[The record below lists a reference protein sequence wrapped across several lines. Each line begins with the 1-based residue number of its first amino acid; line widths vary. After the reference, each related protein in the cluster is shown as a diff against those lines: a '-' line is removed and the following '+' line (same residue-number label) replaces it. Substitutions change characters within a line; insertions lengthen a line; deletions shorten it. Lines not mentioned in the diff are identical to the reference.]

1 MDDKKIQLQL
11 KYDEKIIRGTHG
23 TDVMIATTDKDVCLT
38 FIVPGL
44 APGEAVVTSRVFI
57 PHSTAL
63 QMAEIIEQRLKPAD
77 NLLQKLK
84 GLIPPTEDSAGPQ
97 NQ

>member
-1 MDDKKIQLQL
+1 MDDKKIQINL
-11 KYDEKIIRGTHG
+11 KYDDKVIKGKHG

-44 APGEAVVTSRVFI
+44 IPNEAIVTSRMFI

-63 QMAEIIEQRLKPAD
+63 QMAKLIEQRLKPAD
-77 NLLQKLK
+77 DLLQKLK
-84 GLIPPTEDSAGPQ
+84 GLIPPTEDAAGPR
-97 NQ
+97 N